1 LHWIKFCDQ
10 PATAC
15 HDFDV
20 PLTVRHNFVEP
31 MGFDMRVLWRDCGR
45 K

>member
-1 LHWIKFCDQ
+1 MDPRDKPADDGLHWIGSCDQ

-31 MGFDMRVLWRDCGR
+31 MGFE
-45 K
+45 